1 MRSESE
7 LPVLTTTMIRALAAT
22 RRAAAAGLL
31 LSIALLLA
39 VPAGAAPPR
48 RYYVSLGD
56 SLAVG
61 AQPAPDGHDVPTSQG
76 YADAVAR
83 RLGAS
88 VPELRLAKL
97 GCPGETTTTMLDQQP
112 CAYGTGSQ
120 LAESEAFLAAHRGAV
135 SLITINIGDND
146 IEGCFRKGGALDRA
160 CLSAGLAAV
169 RANLPAIV
177 ARLRAAAGPRVPI
190 VGVTDY
196 DQFLAYW
203 LRGAAGRRTARASIP
218 VIARLNRTIDTIYG
232 AGGVI
237 VADAGAAFATADFA
251 HAQQLAGH
259 GRVPH
264 DVAVICRLTWACSQ
278 PPVGMNDHANASGYR
293 LLATVIES
301 ALDRARPRL
310 L

>member
-1 MRSESE
+1 
-7 LPVLTTTMIRALAAT
+7 MIRTLAAT

-31 LSIALLLA
+31 LSVALLLA

-48 RYYVSLGD
+48 RYYLSLGD

-61 AQPAPDGHDVPTSQG
+61 MQPGADGHDAPTSQG

-88 VPELRLAKL
+88 IPELRLVKL
-97 GCPGETTTTMLDQQP
+97 GCPGETTTTMFVQQP
-112 CAYGTGSQ
+112 CTYGTGSQ
-120 LAESEAFLAAHRGAV
+120 LAESEAFLAAHRGSMA
-135 SLITINIGDND
+135 LITINVGDND
-146 IEGCFRKGGALDRA
+146 IEGCFHKDGTLDSG
-160 CLSAGLAAV
+160 CLAAGFAAL
-169 RANLPAIV
+169 RANLPAIA

-203 LRGAAGRRTARASIP
+203 LHGAAGRRAARASIP
-218 VIARLNRTIDTIYG
+218 VITRLNRTIDAIYT
-232 AGGVI
+232 AGGAI
-237 VADAGAAFATADFA
+237 VADAGAAFATTDFA
-251 HAQQLAGH
+251 HARQIPVH

-293 LLATVIES
+293 VLAAVIERS
-301 ALDRARPRL
+301 LARAVPRL